1 MYIREFKNDIF
12 VPLIIS
18 VGMNYDYLTS
28 NFINFEKGY
37 EGDWGDPEKSYG
49 YAAMVNYVRDKRDGR
64 DKVLLRFDVKD
75 SMTIRIITHE
85 CFHVAMTICSIHNM
99 SIGFHVGED
108 EHAAHIAGW
117 AAVCCMDLLN
127 EIKEKGEGED
137 GEKEISGGA
146 GEETH

>member
-1 MYIREFKNDIF
+1 MYIREFKNDVF

-28 NFINFEKGY
+28 NFINLEKGY
-37 EGDWGDPEKSYG
+37 EGDWGDQEKHYG
-49 YAAMVNYVRDKRDGR
+49 YASMVNYVRDKRDGR
-64 DKVLLRFDVKD
+64 EKVLLRFNAKD
-75 SMTIRIITHE
+75 SMTMRIITHE

-117 AAVCCMDLLN
+117 AGFCCGEVWDNLQEKDKN
-127 EIKEKGEGED
+127 EKEK
-137 GEKEISGGA
+137 
-146 GEETH
+146 EE